1 MSESAQTVAERN
13 RQALWDTLTEQLS
26 DVYDAHGVCA
36 AAAHTLARHCEVTTL
51 SAIREPT
58 SGHFDVW
65 LCDNEGHMKQDR
77 WSADDPFLRRI
88 THLDVPKNYEKYQA
102 PAGEQLKSQLWQM
115 AEATVLATH
124 IPAPARS
131 EQLSPVALV
140 CIVDPDPSCLLNA
153 LSLKTASTL
162 IGLFLERAFLRQR
175 SDQQTVEFS
184 IISDIS
190 HSLTSTLNLEEIIAQ
205 VTNAVRRVLGAE
217 SLTIGLTDPSGEKIV
232 FVEALMGPTFRDVP
246 SVSFKIGQGIAGWV
260 ALHGE
265 PAIVNDAYADRRF
278 SSRVDRDTG
287 YLTNSVLCV
296 PLKIEQRVIGV
307 LEAINKQN
315 GEFDENDSRLL
326 QAISGPLAVAIE
338 NALLHTD
345 VLAEKRRIE
354 TIFAR
359 MSEGLLTARM
369 DGTVTAAN
377 DALLALLNLNSRE
390 VIGKHATQVVQTRPT
405 EFAEFFQSAKMVEG
419 DIPQLAGDLR
429 QSDGQYV
436 PVLISGSAIDRGTGE
451 IAELIFVFSDLRQV
465 REVERMR
472 DDFFHNIVHELR
484 TPLATILMYARLLRD
499 GRTTGDELKAHRFLG
514 IIERESDRLQKMVRQ
529 MLLLAKLE
537 ADHNQAKEETCYLP
551 AVFEQL
557 LPPLIDRAEVKG
569 LHFQQRIQTD
579 LPIVKGSEDTL
590 YMIFKNLV
598 ENSIN
603 FTTSGTISVD
613 ARSIGNHVR
622 VVVKDDGIGI
632 PAEAIPNLFQRF
644 YRAQSAV
651 ERGIAGTGLGLYM
664 VKEGLETCDGTIRVE
679 SKEEQGARFIV
690 EVPVAEGVTES
701 NWSTSD

>member
-1 MSESAQTVAERN
+1 MDE
-13 RQALWDTLTEQLS
+13 LG

-36 AAAHTLARHCEVTTL
+36 AAAHTLAFQCHVSTLTTI
-51 SAIREPT
+51 SEQT
-58 SGHFDVW
+58 DGHYDVW
-65 LCDNEGHMKQDR
+65 ICDSDGQMKQDR
-77 WSADDPFLRRI
+77 WIGVDPFLER
-88 THLDVPKNYEKYQA
+88 VSSFSGAANYEKYLA
-102 PAGEQLKSQLWQM
+102 PAGEQVKSQLWRLVDNG
-115 AEATVLATH
+115 VLAALV
-124 IPAPARS
+124 PSPGRA
-131 EQLSPVALV
+131 EQLPPVAA
-140 CIVDPDPSCLLNA
+140 ICLLDPGPDC
-153 LSLKTASTL
+153 LLDSTSLKAASSL

-175 SDQQTVEFS
+175 SDQQAVEFS

-205 VTNAVRRVLGAE
+205 VTYAVRRVLGAE
-217 SLTIGLTDPSGEKIV
+217 SLTIGLTDPTGEKIV
-232 FVEALMGPTFRDVP
+232 FVEALTGPGLRDVP
-246 SVSFKIGQGIAGWV
+246 SISFKIGQGIAGWV

-287 YLTNSVLCV
+287 FLTNSVLCV
-296 PLKIEQRVIGV
+296 PLKVEQRVIGV

-338 NALLHTD
+338 NALLHSD

-359 MSEGLLTARM
+359 MSEGLLTAKV
-369 DGTVTAAN
+369 DGRVTAAN
-377 DALLALLNLNSRE
+377 DALLGLLDMSSEEANDQL
-390 VIGKHATQVVQTRPT
+390 ATGIVLTRPT
-405 EFAEFFQSAKMVEG
+405 DFADFFESVKSAEG
-419 DIPQLAGDLR
+419 DVPQLAGDLR
-429 QSDGQYV
+429 QGDGNFV
-436 PVLISGSAIDRGTGE
+436 PVLISGSTIDRGHGE
-451 IAELIFVFSDLRQV
+451 VDELVFVFSDLRQI

-499 GRTTGDELKAHRFLG
+499 GRATGDELKAHRFLG

-529 MLLLAKLE
+529 MLILAKLE
-537 ADHNQAKEETCYLP
+537 ADHNQVKDETSYLNP
-551 AVFEQL
+551 IFEQL
-557 LPPLIDRAEVKG
+557 LPPLADRASVKG
-569 LHFQQRIQTD
+569 LVFRQKIQLD
-579 LPIVKGSEDTL
+579 LPAIKGSEDTL

-603 FTTSGTISVD
+603 FTPSGSVSVE
-613 ARSIGNHVR
+613 ARLMGNVVR
-622 VVVKDDGIGI
+622 VEVEDQGIGI
-632 PAEAIPNLFQRF
+632 PSEAIPNLFQRF

-664 VKEGLETCDGTIRVE
+664 VKEGLETCAGTIRVE
-679 SKEEQGARFIV
+679 SKESQGAKFIV
-690 EVPVAEGVTES
+690 TIPIIQVVR
-701 NWSTSD
+701 ND